1 MATASQQIRELSTD
15 APGELSAGV
24 LIIVSD
30 RLVGRQLARMLT
42 KKGYEGVR
50 AVSNAARALIV
61 AHEYGPGIIFLDLA
75 LAGDAYDLAR
85 ALQHQAGRDVHRL
98 IALTPSIEHSTRERA
113 RRAGFER
120 WLVTPVQ
127 QDELEDLLLKRQA
140 VPAE

>member
-127 QDELEDLLLKRQA
+127 QDELDDLLLKRKA
-140 VPAE
+140 IPAE

>member
-24 LIIVSD
+24 LIVVSD

-50 AVSNAARALIV
+50 AVSSAARALIV

-127 QDELEDLLLKRQA
+127 QDELDDLLLKRQA
-140 VPAE
+140 VPAD

>member
-1 MATASQQIRELSTD
+1 MAMATQRISELSTD
-15 APGELSAGV
+15 TPAELSAGV
-24 LIIVSD
+24 LIVVSD

-42 KKGYEGVR
+42 QKGYEGVR
-50 AVSNAARALIV
+50 AVGNAERALLL
-61 AHEYGPGIIFLDLA
+61 AHDYAPGIIFLDLA

-127 QDELEDLLLKRQA
+127 QDELDDLLLKRKA
-140 VPAE
+140 IPAE